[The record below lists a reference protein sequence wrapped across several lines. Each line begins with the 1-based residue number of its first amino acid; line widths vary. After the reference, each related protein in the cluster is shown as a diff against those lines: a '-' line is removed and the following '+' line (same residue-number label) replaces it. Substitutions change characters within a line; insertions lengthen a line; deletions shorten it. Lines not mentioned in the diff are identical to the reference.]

1 MSHLESLVA
10 EYLEWQG
17 YLVRRNTKVGRLA
30 HGGWE
35 MELDIVGY
43 HPKTQ
48 KLVHY
53 EPSIDALSWD
63 KREARYV
70 KNSTQAASTF
80 CRRCSL
86 GCRRKSRLLKSRSS
100 SHGRRTG
107 TASPGA
113 R

>member
-17 YLVRRNTKVGRLA
+17 YLIRRNTKVGRLA

-43 HPKTQ
+43 HPQTQ

-63 KREARYV
+63 KREAR
-70 KNSTQAASTF
+70 N
-80 CRRCSL
+80 
-86 GCRRKSRLLKSRSS
+86 LLTYLP
-100 SHGRRTG
+100 RTMCVQQDDESW
-107 TASPGA
+107 TASLTHRRMGRQFTSAMCRPD
-113 R
+113 